1 MKKKRIFDICIFNID
16 NYVEKDNVF
25 YVFQYNFKLF
35 EKYKEK
41 NKNIDFRWHILDNQ
55 KIREIAENFNLS
67 YTKRYLNKDEF
78 NLDEIKFFLATQFD
92 NYITFPADMIIL
104 ESNLYSGIL
113 DDFFD
118 ENSQIQ
124 CYTSSSTLEEFLTTN
139 PNGIIKCTNRN
150 SEFINKMLKIFSKR
164 FIKEKFNFTFE
175 DENEFLQEKSVREV
189 VFDKK
194 IFDFNMVAG
203 PKVFYISESRLKRTY
218 NEYLERLPIELKDF
232 KKIFLC
238 FDSYPLISERNYC
251 FTFNSL
257 PKNIQDYT
265 GLSFIEEIKNGLL
278 IDEDYYRNEMS
289 KTATETIVR
298 EVVTHICGE
307 DDVIDISPHT
317 YYATVMEY
325 LRLLY
330 EFNGKRKFNV
340 YNAVDFDKARL
351 NIKDCWGK
359 FWKEYCYENKDK
371 PDEFI
376 PLPYLDLD
384 YAVQKLCW

>member
-55 KIREIAENFNLS
+55 KIREIAENFNLC

-118 ENSQIQ
+118 DNSQIQ

-150 SEFINKMLKIFSKR
+150 SEFISKVLKIFSKR

-175 DENEFLQEKSVREV
+175 DENEFLQKKSVREV

-194 IFDFNMVAG
+194 IFDFNMVNG
-203 PKVFYISESRLKRTY
+203 PKVFYISESRIKRTY
-218 NEYLERLPIELKDF
+218 NEYL
-232 KKIFLC
+232 
-238 FDSYPLISERNYC
+238 
-251 FTFNSL
+251 
-257 PKNIQDYT
+257 
-265 GLSFIEEIKNGLL
+265 
-278 IDEDYYRNEMS
+278 
-289 KTATETIVR
+289 
-298 EVVTHICGE
+298 
-307 DDVIDISPHT
+307 
-317 YYATVMEY
+317 
-325 LRLLY
+325 
-330 EFNGKRKFNV
+330 
-340 YNAVDFDKARL
+340 
-351 NIKDCWGK
+351 
-359 FWKEYCYENKDK
+359 
-371 PDEFI
+371 
-376 PLPYLDLD
+376 
-384 YAVQKLCW
+384 